1 MEKSV
6 KMIYNKKKFGGI
18 KMNEIQRKRVDMV
31 VFPILLIVLGYIEF
45 TMIGLLFSGRHET
58 GILIQAVVLAAGI
71 ISIVCAFILKKGSS
85 ICGIVMTSAGIISYF
100 VIMCIN
106 NMADTYIYSIPL
118 IVLIIGYLNIKM
130 IIADG
135 AAVIIGVIIHCIRML
150 NMSNIT
156 IDNMIVECI
165 VIVLIVFAVY
175 KITKM
180 FIMFTSENV
189 EEIQMQTNIQ
199 LEVAKTM
206 QYVSKEIVSNFASA
220 NENIKELN
228 KSISTSNFSM
238 KNIADSTESTAE
250 SIQHQAQMCQEI
262 QSHTDEA
269 NKMAQEM
276 LESSDRA
283 INNVN
288 DGSKIITGLKQQSE
302 NVANASEV
310 TEQVT
315 ATLIERAKEV
325 EEIVGSIM
333 NISSQTNLLA
343 LNASIEAA
351 RAGEAGKGFAVVADE
366 IRELS
371 VQTKDATEKIR
382 GIIEELTNDVD
393 SVKVS
398 LDNSVESIKEQNKLI
413 DVANDKFDVIH
424 TEVSTLIGSING
436 FSGTI
441 NDIVNSAD
449 VISENVSNLSATSE
463 EIAAA
468 SNESYDYTNEAVEKM
483 KEVEESLNH
492 IYMLAQQM
500 ETDEENYQ
508 TELNNKINNK

>member
-1 MEKSV
+1 
-6 KMIYNKKKFGGI
+6 
-18 KMNEIQRKRVDMV
+18 
-31 VFPILLIVLGYIEF
+31 
-45 TMIGLLFSGRHET
+45 
-58 GILIQAVVLAAGI
+58 
-71 ISIVCAFILKKGSS
+71 
-85 ICGIVMTSAGIISYF
+85 
-100 VIMCIN
+100 
-106 NMADTYIYSIPL
+106 
-118 IVLIIGYLNIKM
+118 
-130 IIADG
+130 
-135 AAVIIGVIIHCIRML
+135 
-150 NMSNIT
+150 
-156 IDNMIVECI
+156 
-165 VIVLIVFAVY
+165 
-175 KITKM
+175 
-180 FIMFTSENV
+180 
-189 EEIQMQTNIQ
+189 
-199 LEVAKTM
+199 
-206 QYVSKEIVSNFASA
+206 
-220 NENIKELN
+220 
-228 KSISTSNFSM
+228 
-238 KNIADSTESTAE
+238 
-250 SIQHQAQMCQEI
+250 MCQEI

-371 VQTKDATEKIR
+371 VQTKEATEKIR

-441 NDIVNSAD
+441 SDIVNSAD

-500 ETDEENYQ
+500 EADEENYQ